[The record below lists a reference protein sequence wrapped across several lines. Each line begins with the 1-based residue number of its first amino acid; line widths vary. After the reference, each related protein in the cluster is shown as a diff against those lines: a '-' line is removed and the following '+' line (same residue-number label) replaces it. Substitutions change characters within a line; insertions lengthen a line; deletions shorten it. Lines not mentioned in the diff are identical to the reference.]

1 MQVRARVEDEKKKK
15 KKKKNGVVITGG
27 TKGLGYSLAREFLAR
42 DEKVVICGRNK
53 DRLHAAVNALQ
64 DEYHGA
70 TIHGI
75 QCDVSSP
82 SDVAALASFAVA
94 ELGTVHFW
102 INNAGIYVL
111 MFLCSYMH
119 TYVLRFQIFE
129 FVELKELSYN
139 LLTSLVSMYL
149 YVEESMN
156 SQIQITFI
164 LK

>member
-1 MQVRARVEDEKKKK
+1 MQVRARVEDE
-15 KKKKNGVVITGG
+15 KKNGVVITGG

-70 TIHGI
+70 TIQGI

-82 SDVAALASFAVA
+82 SDVAALASFAVE

-102 INNAGIYVL
+102 INNAG
-111 MFLCSYMH
+111 MFLCFLHAY
-119 TYVLRFQIFE
+119 TYVLGFQTFE
-129 FVELKELSYN
+129 FVRWKSS
-139 LLTSLVSMYL
+139 LL
-149 YVEESMN
+149 
-156 SQIQITFI
+156 
-164 LK
+164 

>member
-1 MQVRARVEDEKKKK
+1 MQVGERVEDD

-27 TKGLGYSLAREFLAR
+27 TKGLGYSLAREFLAS

-82 SDVAALASFAVA
+82 SDVAALASFAVE

-102 INNAGIYVL
+102 INNAG
-111 MFLCSYMH
+111 MFSCFYMH

-129 FVELKELSYN
+129 FVELKDLFYN
-139 LLTSLVSMYL
+139 LETSSVSN
-149 YVEESMN
+149 VC
-156 SQIQITFI
+156 
-164 LK
+164 

>member
-1 MQVRARVEDEKKKK
+1 MQVRARVEDE
-15 KKKKNGVVITGG
+15 KKKNGVVITGG

-70 TIHGI
+70 TIQGI

-82 SDVAALASFAVA
+82 SDVAALASFAVE

-102 INNAGIYVL
+102 INNAG
-111 MFLCSYMH
+111 MFLCSY
-119 TYVLRFQIFE
+119 VLTCIP
-129 FVELKELSYN
+129 
-139 LLTSLVSMYL
+139 MC
-149 YVEESMN
+149 
-156 SQIQITFI
+156 
-164 LK
+164 